1 MEVQTLKHLGADGL
15 RGPTPLLRLQGDERL
30 VALTRRGNQAAY
42 EALVARYQ
50 SRLLAFCRHM
60 LSSREDAE
68 DVLQEVFA
76 AAFNAM
82 MADERPLNVR
92 PWLYRIARNR
102 SLNHLRRAQAIGVD
116 SMDVHFADNGQTTAE
131 KAHGREDFRLLVA
144 DVQELPETQRTALLL
159 REIDALSYE
168 QIAEAMETTV
178 PSIKSLLVR
187 ARVSLAEAAEARHL
201 TCADV
206 RIELGEVAEGLRRT
220 SAPVRRHVRSCER
233 CASFR
238 KQLKDTNR
246 ALAVVFPAAPLLL
259 LKKLFL
265 AHLGTTAS
273 AGGASAAASAA
284 GATAASA
291 GAGGAI
297 SAGLSTAASKAAAG
311 LAAAAIVTAGAVEV
325 DHAREDR
332 AATAGVGGAVSAV
345 VAPAVR
351 EPVVVATQPQ
361 PSAPAAARPAA
372 AKKPAPQKRAS
383 ERDAA
388 KPPAE
393 PAAITPATGAPAPAA
408 AAPAPVVAPPAP
420 QHGSDTTVLPVQQ
433 PGAIDPNGGVVGVGE
448 PPDTSVPA
456 RPAPPAPAP
465 PVTAAGMD
473 PAAPATEPEPAPATE
488 PRDRAGAR
496 VADRAAGGPD
506 RPRARGTG
514 GPGPAGPHRTA
525 GRAGPAGRSAHAVAG
540 HRARIGRE
548 QQHAVLAV
556 GPEDQD
562 LGAHGPD
569 LPRREVHDGHD
580 QAPLERLARV
590 RADLG
595 RRALHAQPLAEVDA
609 QLPRRTPRLGEVL
622 DLHDPADPDV
632 DGREV
637 VEADLGQRA
646 HGRSVPKRNEAR
658 GSFSA
663 PLRPTASTLGTASE
677 RAARRSRSR
686 PSRGC
691 GPSSV
696 SGSTSTRRP

>member
-1 MEVQTLKHLGADGL
+1 VEVQTLKHLGADGL

-102 SLNHLRRAQAIGVD
+102 SLNHLRRAQAVGVD
-116 SMDVHFADNGQTTAE
+116 SMDVHFADNGQTTAD
-131 KAHGREDFRLLVA
+131 KAHGREEFRLLVA

-206 RIELGEVAEGLRRT
+206 RMELGEVAEGLRRT

-233 CASFR
+233 CAAFR
-238 KQLKDTNR
+238 RQLKDTNR

-325 DHAREDR
+325 DHARKDR
-332 AATAGVGGAVSAV
+332 AATAPKVAAVT
-345 VAPAVR
+345 APAVR
-351 EPVVVATQPQ
+351 EPIVVATQPQ
-361 PSAPAAARPAA
+361 PSAPAAAKPATA
-372 AKKPAPQKRAS
+372 EKPAPRRRAGDR
-383 ERDAA
+383 EAA
-388 KPPAE
+388 KPATE
-393 PAAITPATGAPAPAA
+393 PAAVTPATGGPAPAA
-408 AAPAPVVAPPAP
+408 AAPPAVVAPPAP

-448 PPDTSVPA
+448 PPDTSVPPP
-456 RPAPPAPAP
+456 PAPPAPAP
-465 PVTAAGMD
+465 PVTAAGMAD
-473 PAAPATEPEPAPATE
+473 PAAPEPAPEPAAEPAPAA
-488 PRDRAGAR
+488 P
-496 VADRAAGGPD
+496 
-506 RPRARGTG
+506 
-514 GPGPAGPHRTA
+514 PGPAPTEPPTAPTGRTPEA
-525 GRAGPAGRSAHAVAG
+525 PARPTQPAPPAKPLPPAEPLPPAGTGAAPASPAGQPTRS
-540 HRARIGRE
+540 
-548 QQHAVLAV
+548 
-556 GPEDQD
+556 P
-562 LGAHGPD
+562 
-569 LPRREVHDGHD
+569 
-580 QAPLERLARV
+580 
-590 RADLG
+590 
-595 RRALHAQPLAEVDA
+595 
-609 QLPRRTPRLGEVL
+609 
-622 DLHDPADPDV
+622 
-632 DGREV
+632 
-637 VEADLGQRA
+637 
-646 HGRSVPKRNEAR
+646 
-658 GSFSA
+658 
-663 PLRPTASTLGTASE
+663 GTAPGSGE
-677 RAARRSRSR
+677 SS
-686 PSRGC
+686 ST
-691 GPSSV
+691 PSSL
-696 SGSTSTRRP
+696 